1 MRGSAQSM
9 ASVAKTTL
17 AYYAANTL
25 TSVLLGMM
33 LVSLLRPGRGSPLS
47 SAAGSCAV
55 NVTEVITGAGQSLHS
70 VRGSAMQLWGQRDGG
85 DVWGWGMRH
94 SIESCGA

>member
-25 TSVLLGMM
+25 SSVLLGMM

-47 SAAGSCAV
+47 SAADSCGV
-55 NVTEVITGAGQSLHS
+55 NTMEVSSRAGQRLRVS
-70 VRGSAMQLWGQRDGG
+70 REAQ
-85 DVWGWGMRH
+85 
-94 SIESCGA
+94 